1 MYALDWIE
9 VCLLLVAFAFLTV
22 FGVIF
27 MRFDVAMH
35 RNVKW
40 LIGGVVINYYLYIV
54 FRLLTIIDQ
63 EFVSFAAWLQTLV
76 YIGLVLCLAATT
88 VDSATFIVERA
99 IASVFLKSY
108 EQWRSSVIWITIAVE
123 VCNQRL

>member
-1 MYALDWIE
+1 MDALVWIE
-9 VCLLLVAFAFLTV
+9 VCLLLVVFAFITI

-27 MRFDVAMH
+27 LRFDVAMH

-54 FRLLTIIDQ
+54 FRLLQIIYQ
-63 EFVSFAAWLQTLV
+63 EFVPFAAWFQTLV
-76 YIGLVLCLAATT
+76 HTGFVLCLIATT
-88 VDSATFIVERA
+88 IDSATFIVERA

-108 EQWRSSVIWITIAVE
+108 EQWHSSVIWITIAVE
-123 VCNQRL
+123 V

>member
-1 MYALDWIE
+1 MDVLNWIE
-9 VCLLLVAFAFLTV
+9 VCLLLVVFAFITI

-27 MRFDVAMH
+27 LRFDVAMH

-63 EFVSFAAWLQTLV
+63 EFVSFTAWFQTLV
-76 YIGLVLCLAATT
+76 HAGFVLCLVVTT
-88 VDSATFIVERA
+88 IDSVTFIVERT

-108 EQWRSSVIWITIAVE
+108 EQWRSSVIWMTMAVE
-123 VCNQRL
+123 V

>member
-1 MYALDWIE
+1 MDALGWIE
-9 VCLLLVAFAFLTV
+9 VCLLLVALAFLTV

-27 MRFDVAMH
+27 LRFDVAMH

-40 LIGGVVINYYLYIV
+40 LIGSVVINYYLYIV
-54 FRLLTIIDQ
+54 FRMLQIIDQ
-63 EFVSFAAWLQTLV
+63 EFVNFAAWLQTLIQ
-76 YIGLVLCLAATT
+76 IGFTLCVAATT

-123 VCNQRL
+123 VCNQCL

>member
-1 MYALDWIE
+1 MYALSWIE
-9 VCLLLVAFAFLTV
+9 VCLLLVAFAFITI

-40 LIGGVVINYYLYIV
+40 LIGCVVINYYLYIV
-54 FRLLTIIDQ
+54 FRLLIIIDE
-63 EFVSFAAWLQTLV
+63 EFVNFVAWLQILIQ
-76 YIGLVLCLAATT
+76 IGHFLCLIATT
-88 VDSATFIVERA
+88 IDSATFIVERA